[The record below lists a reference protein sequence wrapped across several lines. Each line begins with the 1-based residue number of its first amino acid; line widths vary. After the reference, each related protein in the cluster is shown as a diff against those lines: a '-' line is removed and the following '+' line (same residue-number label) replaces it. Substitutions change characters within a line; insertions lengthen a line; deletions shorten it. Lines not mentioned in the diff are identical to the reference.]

1 MNKSSLTF
9 FWFLIL
15 CSLFYFIA
23 LNILLSEFLLKIDNI
38 QLLGTLTNFDS
49 HSLWN
54 NNPVA
59 SADNYEPAAVAF
71 LKKKSFI
78 ITRELL
84 SHTFLINVV
93 AAVKRG
99 MKDN

>member
-49 HSLWN
+49 YSLWN

-71 LKKKSFI
+71 LKKI
-78 ITRELL
+78 I
-84 SHTFLINVV
+84 HNH
-93 AAVKRG
+93 KRTVITHISDKCCSSCKEG
-99 MKDN
+99 YER